1 MGTNT
6 ITYQKTSDT
15 PDVAFF
21 SVPAANSGN
30 SGDGQ
35 VIVGNIHYTWNS
47 AEGGFTDSR
56 WWGTEV
62 EFGPTRLGDFTSDED
77 VTRHLQQPGA
87 NLNAA
92 FQAWQNYIDSQPVLE
107 QSGIIDAFN
116 DALVRAG
123 GGSCAV

>member
-15 PDVAFF
+15 PDVAFY

-30 SGDGQ
+30 SGNGQ
-35 VIVGNIHYTWNS
+35 VIVGDIHYTWS
-47 AEGGFTDSR
+47 TAEGGFTGSE

-62 EFGPTRLGDFTSDED
+62 KNGPTSLGGFNTDQE
-77 VTRHLQQPGA
+77 VTQHLQQPGA
-87 NLNAA
+87 TLNDA
-92 FQAWQNYIDSQPVLE
+92 FKAWQNYIDSQPVLE

-116 DALVRAG
+116 EALLAAG
-123 GGSCAV
+123 GGSCAI